1 MPVLLLLEDDP
12 LTAAVLRDGLAE
24 LGWTVRI
31 ESDGL
36 DALRSINASPPD
48 AVLADLVLPGLDGLA
63 VCAQIRLQPFG
74 AALPVIVTSSR
85 TQAAAAALAAGADL
99 FVPKPSSADDIHARF
114 SELLA
119 ARSQAAPAPPAQ
131 RHDDDDAGSGTVGP
145 GWLPA
150 LLRRLWRE
158 HYTGSLEVQGSTSP
172 LSVRV
177 YFQQGYPAA
186 ARSSDRSTDFGEVLS
201 GLGLADPDRVANA
214 VLENSDRKGQD
225 KNSRTLG
232 ESLVAGG
239 ILDRPG
245 VERSL
250 REQILRRVVGAATC
264 ADGTW
269 RLSPATS
276 IGFAGFD
283 VHPIAMEW
291 RIGAVS
297 DTLPGTGFRASRV
310 AAPAC
315 TPELW
320 DLLDPQGALSRIRS
334 LLQDGAPIVDVLAA
348 SPEAESLLGLM
359 YAYGIL
365 RLTVDPVPTPADE
378 DARQDALAAI
388 VAEYRLLADANH
400 YATLSIA
407 PTATSAEVADAAER
421 SLSTIEAA
429 SGGALDGR
437 SRQRLREIQQR
448 IQEAARILGDAALR
462 AIYDAR
468 LDSPQQRNELR
479 PHAPSRRPDE
489 LAEHGRHLLTCE
501 QPVSAVH
508 YLGLA
513 LQTADE
519 DDAEVTAL
527 MGAAR
532 ARACPEDA
540 TAGEDLIRRAL
551 TLDPR
556 CELALLYLGERLA
569 KRPEGIEE
577 ARRCFRAALN
587 ANPDFAAARAALRR
601 LDT

>member
-12 LTAAVLRDGLAE
+12 FTAAVLRDGLTD
-24 LGWTVRI
+24 LGWTVRV
-31 ESDGL
+31 ETDGL
-36 DALRSINASPPD
+36 DALRSINTSPPD

-74 AALPVIVTSSR
+74 ARLPVIVTSSR

-99 FVPKPSSADDIHARF
+99 FVPKPSTAADIHARF
-114 SELLA
+114 TALLA
-119 ARSQAAPAPPAQ
+119 ARATQQPAAPRP
-131 RHDDDDAGSGTVGP
+131 RHEDDRADTGTIIGD
-145 GWLPA
+145 WLPG

-158 HYTGSLEVQGSTSP
+158 HYTGALEVQGLTP
-172 LSVRV
+172 PISVRV

-201 GLGLADPDRVANA
+201 GLGLADPSRVADA
-214 VLENSDRKGQD
+214 VVANTDRSRNEKT
-225 KNSRTLG
+225 SRTLG

-239 ILDRPG
+239 ILDRAG

-250 REQILRRVVGAATC
+250 REQILQRIVGAAAC
-264 ADGTW
+264 VDGEW
-269 RLSPATS
+269 RLSPATT

-283 VHPIAMEW
+283 VHPLAIEW
-291 RIGAVS
+291 RIGAVT
-297 DTLPGTGFRASRV
+297 DTLPGTGFRASR
-310 AAPAC
+310 ATTPAF
-315 TPELW
+315 TPEQW
-320 DLLDPQGALSRIRS
+320 DLLDPSGTLQGIRT
-334 LLQDGAPIVDVLAA
+334 LLQGGAQIVDVLAKGPA
-348 SPEAESLLGLM
+348 AEPLLGLM
-359 YAYGIL
+359 YAYGLL
-365 RLTVDPVPTPADE
+365 RLTVDQATTPADE

-400 YATLSIA
+400 YATLNIG
-407 PTATSAEVADAAER
+407 PGATNAEVADAAER
-421 SLSTIEAA
+421 SLSTLEAA
-429 SGGALDGR
+429 FNAALDGV

-448 IQEAARILGDAALR
+448 IQEAARILSDPALR

-468 LDSPQQRNELR
+468 LHSPQQRNELR

-508 YLGLA
+508 FFGLA
-513 LQTADE
+513 LRTSE
-519 DDAEVTAL
+519 EEDAEVIAL

-532 ARACPEDA
+532 ARACPEDPS
-540 TAGEDLIRRAL
+540 AGEDLIRRAL
-551 TLDPR
+551 IRDPR
-556 CELALLYLGERLA
+556 CEIALLYLGERLA
-569 KRPEGIEE
+569 KLPDGVEE